1 MTPQEQARAAAVTRR
16 IASAVGCRL
25 LRDERGQL
33 LWECDDQKKVV
44 KLLRLLAD
52 RDAKHPQVRRFA
64 SRLLEASGGDAAAF
78 SRGVHRMFLQNIE
91 WRREDPE
98 TFQHTL
104 FTLQKRYGDCDDHGR
119 AIVALHKAVN
129 IPARLVVFNNQEGQA
144 AHAVAQAAPDG
155 ERWRWVETSVAARY
169 GEHPMKAAARLGL
182 RSRLNF
188 AAPKLNGV
196 QRCTCESQGM
206 GVVITPD
213 KSDSTA
219 TVALVSIALDAG
231 LFGVLGGGLG
241 AMAATV
247 WPGVKVEEGFIKGSA
262 YGAALGGLSGLV
274 RVLGSKVA
282 R

>member
-1 MTPQEQARAAAVTRR
+1 MTPAEQAATAAATRR
-16 IASAVGCRL
+16 IAAAVGCRL
-25 LRDERGQL
+25 LRDDRGQL

-44 KLLRLLAD
+44 KLLRLLSA
-52 RDAKHPQVRRFA
+52 RDARHPQVRRFA
-64 SRLLEASGGDAAAF
+64 ERLFEASGGDPLEF
-78 SRGVHRMFLQNIE
+78 SKGVHRMFLKNIE
-91 WRREDPE
+91 WRREEPE

-104 FTLQKRYGDCDDHGR
+104 FTLQKKYGDCDDHGR
-119 AIVALHKAVN
+119 AIFALHRAVN
-129 IPARLVVFNNQEGQA
+129 IPARIVVFQNQEGQA
-144 AHAVAQAAPDG
+144 AHAVSQVAPDG

-169 GEHPMKAAARLGL
+169 GEHPMRAAARLGL

-196 QRCTCESQGM
+196 QRCTCQSQGM

-213 KSDSTA
+213 KGDSTA
-219 TVALVSIALDAG
+219 TVAMISIALDAG

-274 RVLGSKVA
+274 RVLGSKVT